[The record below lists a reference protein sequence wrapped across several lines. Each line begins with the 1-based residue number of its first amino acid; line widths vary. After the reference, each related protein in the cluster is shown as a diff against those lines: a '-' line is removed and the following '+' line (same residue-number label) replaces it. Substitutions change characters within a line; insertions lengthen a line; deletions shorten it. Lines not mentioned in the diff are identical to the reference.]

1 MICEVGRMQISAANL
16 LLAGQQQ
23 VRGAQQQPV
32 ASSAFGA
39 ALNGKTPEVSGDGFE
54 TMLFKQTTAA
64 PKAPAAPAVSGP
76 AQPYATAKPPGSQ
89 IDIRV

>member
-1 MICEVGRMQISAANL
+1 MQISAANL

-23 VRGAQQQPV
+23 VRGTQQQPA

-39 ALNGKTPEVSGDGFE
+39 ALNGKAAEASGDGFE
-54 TMLFKQTTAA
+54 TMLFKQAA
-64 PKAPAAPAVSGP
+64 SPPSAPAAPAASGP
-76 AQPYATAKPPGSQ
+76 AKPYAAPTPPGSR